1 MTSPKPTADM
11 SNVKIENTDIF
22 YKHLNETAIP
32 LECICTSSESFQ
44 EDTVSADED
53 MPVPYNGKYFSS

>member
-22 YKHLNETAIP
+22 YKHLNETPIP
-32 LECICTSSESFQ
+32 LEGICTSSESFQ

-53 MPVPYNGKYFSS
+53 MPVPYNGKYFPS